1 MAQVNQGMIS
11 KGITLKIGDLVV
23 TGLQSTPEISE
34 SKEKLETTTLAN
46 ANKTYIDGL
55 KDFGD
60 SLSFSCLYLKDEFLA
75 VRQLADGEGK
85 EVELK
90 YPDGMT
96 VTFTGSVSTV
106 LSGAEVNS
114 VLTYSIEITPMSD
127 IVITDSEEA

>member
-1 MAQVNQGMIS
+1 MAANQGMIS
-11 KGITLKIGDLVV
+11 KGITLKIGDLTV

-60 SLSFSCLYLKDEFLA
+60 SLSFTCLYLKEEFMQ
-75 VRQLADGEGK
+75 VRGLADGEGK

-114 VLTYSIEITPMSD
+114 VLTYQIEITPMSD
-127 IVITDSEEA
+127 IEIAAGE

>member
-1 MAQVNQGMIS
+1 MA
-11 KGITLKIGDLVV
+11 
-23 TGLQSTPEISE
+23 
-34 SKEKLETTTLAN
+34 KEKLETTTLAN

-60 SLSFSCLYLKDEFLA
+60 SLSFTCLYLKEEFMQ
-75 VRQLADGEGK
+75 VRGLADGEGK

-127 IVITDSEEA
+127 IEIAAGL

>member
-1 MAQVNQGMIS
+1 MAANQGMIS
-11 KGITLKIGDLVV
+11 KGITLKIGDLTV

-60 SLSFSCLYLKDEFLA
+60 SLSFTCLYLKEEFMQ
-75 VRQLADGEGK
+75 VRGLADGEGK

-127 IVITDSEEA
+127 IEIAAGA

>member
-1 MAQVNQGMIS
+1 MAVNQGMIS
-11 KGITLKIGDLVV
+11 KGITLKIGELEV

-60 SLSFSCLYLKDEFLA
+60 SLSFGVLYLKDEFLA
-75 VRQLADGEGK
+75 VRELADGEGK
-85 EVELK
+85 AIELK

-96 VTFTGSVSTV
+96 VSFTGSVSTV

-114 VLTYSIEITPMSD
+114 VLTYNIEITPMSD
-127 IVITDSEEA
+127 IQITAGA

>member
-1 MAQVNQGMIS
+1 MAANQGMIS
-11 KGITLKIGDLVV
+11 KGITLKIGDLTV

-60 SLSFSCLYLKDEFLA
+60 SLSFTCLYLKEEFMQ
-75 VRQLADGEGK
+75 VRGLADGEGK
-85 EVELK
+85 EVVLT

-96 VTFTGSVSTV
+96 VEFTGSVSTV

-127 IVITDSEEA
+127 IVIEAGE

>member
-11 KGITLKIGDLVV
+11 KGITLKIGDLTV

-60 SLSFSCLYLKDEFLA
+60 SLSFGVLYLKEEFMR
-75 VRQLADGEGK
+75 VRALADGEGK
-85 EVELK
+85 EIVLT

-96 VTFTGSVSTV
+96 VSFTGSVATV
-106 LSGAEVNS
+106 LSGAEVNA

-127 IVITDSEEA
+127 IEITAGA

>member
-127 IVITDSEEA
+127 IVITDSEQA

>member
-1 MAQVNQGMIS
+1 MAANQGMIS
-11 KGITLKIGDLVV
+11 KGITLKIGDLTV

-60 SLSFSCLYLKDEFLA
+60 SLSFTCLYLKEEFML
-75 VRQLADGEGK
+75 VRGLADGQGK
-85 EVELK
+85 QVELK

-96 VTFTGSVSTV
+96 VKFTGSVSTV

-114 VLTYSIEITPMSD
+114 VLTYQIEITPMSD
-127 IVITDSEEA
+127 IVIADGAVA

>member
-1 MAQVNQGMIS
+1 MAANQGMIS
-11 KGITLKIGDLVV
+11 KGITLKIGDLTV

-60 SLSFSCLYLKDEFLA
+60 SLSFTCLYLKEEFMQ
-75 VRQLADGEGK
+75 VRGLADGEGK
-85 EVELK
+85 QVELK

-127 IVITDSEEA
+127 IEIAAGE

>member
-1 MAQVNQGMIS
+1 MAANQGMIS
-11 KGITLKIGDLVV
+11 KGITLKIGDLTV

-60 SLSFSCLYLKDEFLA
+60 SLSFTCLYLKEEFMQ
-75 VRQLADGEGK
+75 VRALADGEGK
-85 EVELK
+85 EVELA

-96 VTFTGSVSTV
+96 VKFTGSVSTV

-127 IVITDSEEA
+127 IEIAAGE

>member
-11 KGITLKIGDLVV
+11 KGITLKIGDLEV

-60 SLSFSCLYLKDEFLA
+60 SLSFGVLYLKEEFMK
-75 VRQLADGEGK
+75 VRALADGEGK
-85 EVELK
+85 EIVLT

-96 VTFTGSVSTV
+96 VSFTGSVATV
-106 LSGAEVNS
+106 LSGAEVNA

-127 IVITDSEEA
+127 IEITAGA

>member
-1 MAQVNQGMIS
+1 MAANQGMIS
-11 KGITLKIGDLVV
+11 KGITLTIGDLTV

-60 SLSFSCLYLKDEFLA
+60 SLSFTCLYLKEEFMQ
-75 VRQLADGEGK
+75 VRALADGEGK
-85 EVELK
+85 EVLLT

-96 VTFTGSVSTV
+96 VKFTGSVSTV

-114 VLTYSIEITPMSD
+114 VLTYSIEVTPMSD
-127 IVITDSEEA
+127 IVIEAGE

>member
-11 KGITLKIGDLVV
+11 KGITLKIGDLEV

-55 KDFGD
+55 RDFGD
-60 SLSFSCLYLKDEFLA
+60 SLSFGVLYLKEEFMQ
-75 VRQLADGEGK
+75 VRALSDGEGK
-85 EVELK
+85 EIVLT

-96 VTFTGSVSTV
+96 EKFTGSVATV
-106 LSGAEVNS
+106 LSGAEVNA

-127 IVITDSEEA
+127 IEITAGA

>member
-1 MAQVNQGMIS
+1 MATNQGMIS
-11 KGITLKIGDLVV
+11 KGITLKIGDLTV

-60 SLSFSCLYLKDEFLA
+60 SLSFTCLYLKEEFMQ
-75 VRQLADGEGK
+75 VRGLADGEGK

-127 IVITDSEEA
+127 IEITAGK

>member
-1 MAQVNQGMIS
+1 MAVNQGMIS
-11 KGITLKIGDLVV
+11 KGITLKIGELEV

-75 VRQLADGEGK
+75 VRELADGEGK
-85 EVELK
+85 AVVLT
-90 YPDGMT
+90 YPDGMA
-96 VTFTGSVSTV
+96 VSFTGSVSTV

-114 VLTYSIEITPMSD
+114 VLTYNIEITPMSD
-127 IVITDSEEA
+127 IEITAGA

>member
-11 KGITLKIGDLVV
+11 KGITLKIGDLEV

-60 SLSFSCLYLKDEFLA
+60 SLSFGVLYLKDEFMA
-75 VRQLADGEGK
+75 VRALADGEGK
-85 EVELK
+85 EIELK

-96 VTFTGSVSTV
+96 VSFTGSVATV
-106 LSGAEVNS
+106 LSGAEVNA

-127 IVITDSEEA
+127 IEITAGA

>member
-11 KGITLKIGDLVV
+11 KGITLKIGDLEV

-55 KDFGD
+55 RDFGD
-60 SLSFSCLYLKDEFLA
+60 SLSFGVLYLKDEFMA
-75 VRQLADGEGK
+75 VRALSDGEGK
-85 EVELK
+85 EITLT
-90 YPDGMT
+90 YPDGMK
-96 VTFTGSVSTV
+96 VEFTGSVATV
-106 LSGAEVNS
+106 LSGAEVNA

-127 IVITDSEEA
+127 IEITAGA

>member
-1 MAQVNQGMIS
+1 MAVNQGMIS
-11 KGITLKIGDLVV
+11 KGITLKIGELEV

-60 SLSFSCLYLKDEFLA
+60 SLSFGVLYLKDEFLA
-75 VRQLADGEGK
+75 VRELADGEGK
-85 EVELK
+85 AIELK

-96 VTFTGSVSTV
+96 VSFTGSVSTV

-114 VLTYSIEITPMSD
+114 VLTYNIEITPMSD
-127 IVITDSEEA
+127 IEITAGA

>member
-1 MAQVNQGMIS
+1 MAVNQGMIS
-11 KGITLKIGDLVV
+11 KGITLKIGDLTV

-55 KDFGD
+55 RDFGD
-60 SLSFSCLYLKDEFLA
+60 SLSFTCLYLKEEFMQ
-75 VRQLADGEGK
+75 VRGLADGAGK

-96 VTFTGSVSTV
+96 VKFTGSVSTV
-106 LSGAEVNS
+106 LSGAEVNA
-114 VLTYSIEITPMSD
+114 VLTYQIEITPMSD
-127 IVITDSEEA
+127 ITIEAGE

>member
-1 MAQVNQGMIS
+1 MAANQGMIS
-11 KGITLKIGDLVV
+11 KGITLKIGDLTV

-60 SLSFSCLYLKDEFLA
+60 SLSFTCLYLKEEFMQ
-75 VRQLADGEGK
+75 VRGLADGEGK

-127 IVITDSEEA
+127 IVIEAGK

>member
-1 MAQVNQGMIS
+1 MAVNQGMIS
-11 KGITLKIGDLVV
+11 KGITLKIGDLTV

-60 SLSFSCLYLKDEFLA
+60 SLSFTCLYLKEEFMQ
-75 VRQLADGEGK
+75 VRGLADGEGK
-85 EVELK
+85 EIELK

-114 VLTYSIEITPMSD
+114 VLTYSVEITPMSD
-127 IVITDSEEA
+127 IEIAAGE

>member
-11 KGITLKIGDLVV
+11 KGITLKIGDLEV

-60 SLSFSCLYLKDEFLA
+60 SLSFGVLYLKEEFMQ
-75 VRQLADGEGK
+75 VRALADGEGK
-85 EVELK
+85 EITLT
-90 YPDGMT
+90 YPDGMK
-96 VTFTGSVSTV
+96 VEFTGSVATV
-106 LSGAEVNS
+106 LSGAEVNA
-114 VLTYSIEITPMSD
+114 VLTYNIEITPMSD
-127 IVITDSEEA
+127 ITISAGE

>member
-11 KGITLKIGDLVV
+11 KGITLKIGDLTV

-60 SLSFSCLYLKDEFLA
+60 SLSFTCLYLKDEFMA
-75 VRQLADGEGK
+75 VRQLSDGEGK
-85 EVELK
+85 EVELA

-96 VTFTGSVSTV
+96 VKFTGSVATV

-127 IVITDSEEA
+127 IVIAAGK

>member
-1 MAQVNQGMIS
+1 MAVNQGMIS
-11 KGITLKIGDLVV
+11 KGITLKIGELEV

-75 VRQLADGEGK
+75 VRELADGEGK
-85 EVELK
+85 AVELK

-96 VTFTGSVSTV
+96 VSFTGSVSTV

-114 VLTYSIEITPMSD
+114 VLTYNIEITPMSD
-127 IVITDSEEA
+127 IEITAGA

>member
-1 MAQVNQGMIS
+1 MAVNQGMIS
-11 KGITLKIGDLVV
+11 KGITLKIVDLTV

-46 ANKTYIDGL
+46 SNKTYIDGL

-60 SLSFSCLYLKDEFLA
+60 SLSFTCLYLKEEFMQ
-75 VRQLADGEGK
+75 VRALADGEGN

-127 IVITDSEEA
+127 IEIAAGK

>member
-11 KGITLKIGDLVV
+11 KGITLKIGDLEV

-60 SLSFSCLYLKDEFLA
+60 SLSFGVLYLKDEFMA
-75 VRQLADGEGK
+75 VRALSDGEGK
-85 EVELK
+85 EITLT
-90 YPDGMT
+90 YPDGMK
-96 VTFTGSVSTV
+96 VEFTGSVATV
-106 LSGAEVNS
+106 LSGAEVNA
-114 VLTYSIEITPMSD
+114 VLTYNIEITPMSD
-127 IVITDSEEA
+127 IEITAGA

>member
-1 MAQVNQGMIS
+1 MAANQGMIS
-11 KGITLKIGDLVV
+11 RGITLKIGDLTV

-55 KDFGD
+55 RDFGD
-60 SLSFSCLYLKDEFLA
+60 SLSFTCLYLKEEFMQ
-75 VRQLADGEGK
+75 VRALADGVGK

-96 VTFTGSVSTV
+96 VAFTGSVSTV
-106 LSGAEVNS
+106 LSGAEVNA

-127 IVITDSEEA
+127 IVIEAGE

>member
-1 MAQVNQGMIS
+1 MAVNQGMIS
-11 KGITLKIGDLVV
+11 KGITLKIGDLEV

-75 VRQLADGEGK
+75 VRELADGEGK
-85 EVELK
+85 SVELK

-96 VTFTGSVSTV
+96 VSFTGSVSTV

-114 VLTYSIEITPMSD
+114 VLTYNIEITPMSD
-127 IVITDSEEA
+127 IEITAGA

>member
-1 MAQVNQGMIS
+1 MAANQGMIS
-11 KGITLKIGDLVV
+11 KGITLKIGDLTV

-60 SLSFSCLYLKDEFLA
+60 SLSFTCLYLKEEFMQ
-75 VRQLADGEGK
+75 VRGLADGEGK

-127 IVITDSEEA
+127 IEIAAGE